1 MATQSDQSG
10 ELPETGS
17 ANLPQ
22 AHSANLA
29 QAHSANLPA
38 MLNTLQAL
46 VECESPTSDLASAYA
61 ITELAE
67 VLANDWLPTP
77 ARVEIHGGRPVWRW
91 GPDQPEILLLG
102 HLDTVWPIG
111 TLSTI
116 PFAINDDRVTGPG
129 VFDMKVGVVQGWTAI
144 KESGITESSGVGML
158 LTTDEET
165 GSHASRELIAQS
177 ITKAKAVIVLEPSL
191 DGALKTRRK
200 GTSNYLMRFHGVASH
215 AGLDPER
222 GVNAL
227 VAAAELILATQQW
240 GNEEA
245 ETSVTPTVSVS
256 GTTTNTV
263 PDLAEVHVDVR
274 AWNRA
279 EQERVDH
286 LVRAFTSTLPVT
298 IKIIGGIDRPAMES
312 AMSAELFTLAS
323 LTNRELG
330 YPDLTECAVGGASDG
345 NLTAAAGIPTI
356 DGMGAV
362 GDGAHADFEWAS
374 ISAIPHRTELLAKM
388 LIKLLADPPRNTA
401 SNHP

>member
-1 MATQSDQSG
+1 MATQSDH
-10 ELPETGS
+10 S
-17 ANLPQ
+17 ANLAE
-22 AHSANLA
+22 AHSANL
-29 QAHSANLPA
+29 SA
-38 MLNTLQAL
+38 MLTTLRAL

-61 ITELAE
+61 VTELAQS
-67 VLANDWLPTP
+67 LANDWLPTP
-77 ARVEIHGGRPVWRW
+77 ARVEIHCGRPVWRW

-116 PFAINDDRVTGPG
+116 PFAINDDHVTGPG
-129 VFDMKVGVVQGWTAI
+129 VFDMKVGVVQGWAAV

-165 GSHASRELIAQS
+165 GSHSSRELIAQS
-177 ITKAKAVIVLEPSL
+177 ITNAKAVIVLEPSL

-200 GTSNYLMRFHGVASH
+200 GTSNYLVRLHGVASH

-227 VAAAELILATQQW
+227 VAAAEFILATQQW
-240 GNEEA
+240 GNKEL
-245 ETSVTPTVSVS
+245 ETSVTPTVSAS

-263 PDLAEVHVDVR
+263 PDLAEIHIDVR
-274 AWNRA
+274 AWNRT

-286 LVRAFTSTLPVT
+286 LVHAFTSTLPVA
-298 IKIIGGIDRPAMES
+298 IEIIGGIDRPAMES

-330 YPDLTECAVGGASDG
+330 YSDLAECAVGGASDG

-356 DGMGAV
+356 DGMEAV
-362 GDGAHADFEWAS
+362 GDGAHAHFEWAS
-374 ISAIPHRTELLAKM
+374 ISAIPHRTELLATL
-388 LIKLLADPPRNTA
+388 LIKIKVDPPKRAA
-401 SNHP
+401 SSRP